1 MFPSLCSMFTYN
13 IPFNPLEPIGLFVDF
28 LYFIHMPPAV
38 HVCTYKDFSIHL
50 WNEAFVFYVN
60 KYAIREVYIIIDK
73 PDFLPPS
80 RSIVHR
86 NRYDSKCRSTPLCV
100 PNISDNENIFH
111 GSEYAAV
118 LGDQEYK
125 AQLIKYLSDKFL
137 EFAILSNLPVF
148 SLLKLCVKE

>member
-1 MFPSLCSMFTYN
+1 
-13 IPFNPLEPIGLFVDF
+13 
-28 LYFIHMPPAV
+28 MPPAV